1 MNALI
6 HLLWLVVWVSFKFSS
21 AEEDYLH
28 PLLFRT
34 IIGVNWRGA
43 QTLSRSSCEPA
54 TRSACSKKIY
64 VRKVGASLLAIEL
77 QNTQLN
83 LPEQVSKKRFLGLK
97 TNKQKKKLMKKATAC
112 HKTYFNGRGNT
123 DRILHLLPIMFT
135 HSVFYRI
142 DDKDNYDVLTH
153 SVYG

>member
-1 MNALI
+1 M
-6 HLLWLVVWVSFKFSS
+6 
-21 AEEDYLH
+21 
-28 PLLFRT
+28 
-34 IIGVNWRGA
+34 
-43 QTLSRSSCEPA
+43 
-54 TRSACSKKIY
+54 
-64 VRKVGASLLAIEL
+64 RKVGASLLAIEL

-123 DRILHLLPIMFT
+123 DHILHLLPIMFT